1 MKIMFFELGISHV
14 VSELTLLSGVNEGW
28 QLSRLKKSQMSR
40 RRPQSLQEE
49 RIEIGQMRA
58 VVMLITQL
66 HPARWNY
73 YILLFGGTAHV
84 KVYLGILKGRRV
96 LVVEK
101 QNVRSGTILLLCCR
115 PLPRRLIRREEKLIF
130 LFFTL
135 KACLVLEVIGL
146 IKVAERSS
154 IGQIHWQWRWN
165 CHP

>member
-1 MKIMFFELGISHV
+1 MC
-14 VSELTLLSGVNEGW
+14 
-28 QLSRLKKSQMSR
+28 
-40 RRPQSLQEE
+40 
-49 RIEIGQMRA
+49 A

-84 KVYLGILKGRRV
+84 KVNLGILKGRRV

-115 PLPRRLIRREEKLIF
+115 PLPRRLIRREEKLVF

-135 KACLVLEVIGL
+135 EACLVLEVIGL

-154 IGQIHWQWRWN
+154 IG
-165 CHP
+165 